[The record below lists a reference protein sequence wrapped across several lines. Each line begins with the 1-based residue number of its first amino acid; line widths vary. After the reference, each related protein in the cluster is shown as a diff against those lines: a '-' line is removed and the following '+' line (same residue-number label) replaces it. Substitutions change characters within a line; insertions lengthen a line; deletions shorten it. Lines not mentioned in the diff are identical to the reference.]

1 MTLLIVALAG
11 ALALAGILR
20 LLERS
25 WRRASSVRFVP
36 PDALIS
42 SAEDV
47 EREVTADL
55 LAGRVTAEHYRTVLA
70 ALADEAESVLNRP
83 GR

>member
-1 MTLLIVALAG
+1 MTLLIVALCG
-11 ALALAGILR
+11 LVALVGILGV
-20 LLERS
+20 LDFT
-25 WRRASSVRFVP
+25 WRRAAAVRFVP

-47 EREVTADL
+47 EREVAADL

>member
-1 MTLLIVALAG
+1 MTLLIVALCG
-11 ALALAGILR
+11 AVALVGILG
-20 LLERS
+20 LLDLT
-25 WRRASSVRFVP
+25 WRRAAAVRFIP
-36 PDALIS
+36 PDALIG

-55 LAGRVTAEHYRTVLA
+55 LAGRVTAERYRTVLA
-70 ALADEAESVLNRP
+70 ALAEGSVVVLNRP